1 MAHFKS
7 DLAKSES
14 LSSREAKCYR
24 IKKKI
29 SFLESVIYNNRPLYL
44 VCFVFPIE
52 VPGEINFL
60 FFMRRYARK

>member
-14 LSSREAKCYR
+14 LSSRETKCYR

-29 SFLESVIYNNRPLYL
+29 SFVKSVVDNNRPL
-44 VCFVFPIE
+44 
-52 VPGEINFL
+52 
-60 FFMRRYARK
+60 